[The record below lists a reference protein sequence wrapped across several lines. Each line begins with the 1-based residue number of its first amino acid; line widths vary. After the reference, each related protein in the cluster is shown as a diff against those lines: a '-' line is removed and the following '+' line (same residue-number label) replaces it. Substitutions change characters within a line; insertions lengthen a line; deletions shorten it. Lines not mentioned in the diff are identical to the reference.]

1 MMDKLRLARDCAEQM
16 FRDDQAS
23 RDLGMTVN
31 IVEPGVAEVR
41 MTVSKNMVNGHNV
54 CHGGFIFSVA
64 DSAFAFAC
72 NCYND
77 VTVASGA
84 DINYLYPAKLDDEL
98 VATASETHRGRRSG
112 VYDVEVRNQDDRLI
126 AVFSGRSVALGR
138 PLLPEK

>member
-1 MMDKLRLARDCAEQM
+1 MDKLRLARDCAEQM

-41 MTVSKNMVNGHNV
+41 MTVSKNMVNGHNA
-54 CHGGFIFSVA
+54 CHGGFIFTVA
-64 DSAFAFAC
+64 DSAFGFAC

-84 DINYLYPAKLDDEL
+84 DINYLYSAKLDDVL
-98 VATASETHRGRRSG
+98 VATARETHRGRRSG
-112 VYDVEVRNQDDRLI
+112 VYDVEVRNQDGRLI
-126 AVFSGRSVALGR
+126 AVFRGRSVALGR
-138 PLLPEK
+138 PLLPGK

>member
-1 MMDKLRLARDCAEQM
+1 MDKLRLARDCAEQM

-41 MTVSKNMVNGHNV
+41 MTVNKNMVNGHNV

-84 DINYLYPAKLDDEL
+84 DINYLYPAKLDDVL
-98 VATASETHRGRRSG
+98 VATARETHRGRRSG
-112 VYDVEVRNQDDRLI
+112 VYGVEVRNQDDRLI

-138 PLLPEK
+138 PLLPGK

>member
-1 MMDKLRLARDCAEQM
+1 MDKLRLARDCAEQM

-112 VYDVEVRNQDDRLI
+112 VYDVGVRNQDDSLI

>member
-1 MMDKLRLARDCAEQM
+1 MDKLRLARDCAEQM
-16 FRDDQAS
+16 YRDDQAS

-41 MTVSKNMVNGHNV
+41 MTVSKNMVNGHNT

-112 VYDVEVRNQDDRLI
+112 VYDVEVRNQDNRLI

>member
-1 MMDKLRLARDCAEQM
+1 MDKLRLARDCAEQM

-112 VYDVEVRNQDDRLI
+112 VYDVEVRNQDNRLI

>member
-1 MMDKLRLARDCAEQM
+1 MDKLRLARDCAEQM

-41 MTVSKNMVNGHNV
+41 MTVSKNMVNGHNT

-112 VYDVEVRNQDDRLI
+112 VYDVEVRNQDNRLI

>member
-1 MMDKLRLARDCAEQM
+1 MDKLRLARDCAEQM